1 MASPHAS
8 SFICLPFS
16 TNDGVVHAY
25 TVYFAVCLG
34 SALIGALGAALFL
47 VQVLKSRADQPHGSS
62 SQGRILILLAVSDLF
77 ADIGEVRVAD
87 SILCMLCAIR

>member
-16 TNDGVVHAY
+16 DKSDGVSAY

-34 SALIGALGAALFL
+34 SALIGVIGALLFLCQVVRNANEFNSQVGAA
-47 VQVLKSRADQPHGSS
+47 S
-62 SQGRILILLAVSDLF
+62 SQRRILILLALSDLF
-77 ADIGEVRVAD
+77 ADIGESTVF
-87 SILCMLCAIR
+87 

>member
-16 TNDGVVHAY
+16 ANDGVVHAY

-34 SALIGALGAALFL
+34 SALIGALGATLFL
-47 VQVLKSRADQPHGSS
+47 VQVLRSGADQPHGSS
-62 SQGRILILLAVSDLF
+62 SQRRILILLAISDLC
-77 ADIGEVRVAD
+77 ADIGEAKRQY
-87 SILCMLCAIR
+87 SL